1 MNKRMIALISTMLV
15 TALTGCSS
23 AASSNSPANNGGSGA
38 RPETLR
44 IAMGSPGEGL
54 IKVWETIGKEFEA
67 QHQGIK
73 VEFSYQDDDTYQTI
87 GLPNLLSGKNA
98 PDLYFEWAGQRLQT
112 RVTDGYAADI
122 TEQLQSSGLKD
133 MFAEGTF
140 NGMVTGG
147 KTYMIPTAGDVTNV
161 IFYNK
166 KVFND
171 LGLQPPATWEE
182 FLKVCETIKQA
193 GITPLVIGN
202 SDLWTAGNWVAHIIS
217 RVVGEDAYSEAMQ
230 LKQPFNSPDFVKAYG
245 YVRELWDKGYI
256 NENVTAASDSEAD
269 MLFLNGS
276 GAMHP
281 IGSWLAPTAVEETPE
296 LELGYFNTPAIP
308 DGKGNQDSVIGVLNG
323 MVVNKNSKL
332 IDEAIEF
339 MKLYSSAESSKKLSD
354 AGAVP
359 ITKDG
364 IDKETMLPL
373 SLELNDLM
381 ENAPALVSPPDTGYS
396 IEVANA
402 LNMATSEVIGGA
414 KSPEEALAELE
425 TTIAPLK

>member
-1 MNKRMIALISTMLV
+1 MNKRNIALVSTMLV

-23 AASSNSPANNGGSGA
+23 AASNDSSANSGGSGA
-38 RPETLR
+38 KPETLR

-73 VEFSYQDDDTYQTI
+73 VEFNYQDDDTYQTI

-122 TEQLQSSGLKD
+122 TDQLESSGLKD

-140 NGMVTGG
+140 NGMVIDG
-147 KTYMIPTAGDVTNV
+147 KAYMIPTAGDVTNV

-171 LGLQPPATWEE
+171 LNLQPPATWEE
-182 FLKVCETIKQA
+182 FLKVCESIKQA

-202 SDLWTAGNWVAHIIS
+202 SDLWTAGNWVAHILS
-217 RVVGEDAYSEAMQ
+217 RVAGEDAYSEAMQ
-230 LKQPFNSPDFVKAYG
+230 LKQPFNSPDFVKAYS
-245 YVRELWDKGYI
+245 YVKELWDKGYI
-256 NENVTAASDSEAD
+256 NENITAASDSEAD

-281 IGSWLAPTAVEETPE
+281 IGSWLAATAVEETPD
-296 LELGYFNTPAIP
+296 LELGYFNTPAMP
-308 DGKGNQDSVIGVLNG
+308 DGKGNQESVIGVLNG

-339 MKLYSSAESSKKLSD
+339 MKLYSSPESSKKLSD

-373 SLELNDLM
+373 SLDLNDLM
-381 ENAPALVSPPDTGYS
+381 ENAPVLVSPPDTGYS

-402 LNMATSEVIGGA
+402 LNMATSKVIGGA
-414 KSPEEALAELE
+414 ESPEAALAELE

>member
-1 MNKRMIALISTMLV
+1 
-15 TALTGCSS
+15 
-23 AASSNSPANNGGSGA
+23 
-38 RPETLR
+38 
-44 IAMGSPGEGL
+44 
-54 IKVWETIGKEFEA
+54 
-67 QHQGIK
+67 
-73 VEFSYQDDDTYQTI
+73 
-87 GLPNLLSGKNA
+87 
-98 PDLYFEWAGQRLQT
+98 
-112 RVTDGYAADI
+112 
-122 TEQLQSSGLKD
+122 
-133 MFAEGTF
+133 
-140 NGMVTGG
+140 
-147 KTYMIPTAGDVTNV
+147 MIPTAGDVTNV

-171 LGLQPPATWEE
+171 LGLQPPTTWEE
-182 FLKVCETIKQA
+182 FLEVCDKIKQA

-245 YVRELWDKGYI
+245 YVQELWDKGYI
-256 NENVTAASDSEAD
+256 NENVNASSDSEAD

-296 LELGYFNTPAIP
+296 LELGYFNTPAMP

-339 MKLYSSAESSKKLSD
+339 MKLYSSAESSKKLTG

-373 SLELNDLM
+373 SLDLNDLM

-414 KSPEEALAELE
+414 KSPEDALAELE

>member
-1 MNKRMIALISTMLV
+1 MNKRNIALVSAMLV

-23 AASSNSPANNGGSGA
+23 AASNDSSANSGGSGA
-38 RPETLR
+38 KQETLR

-73 VEFSYQDDDTYQTI
+73 VEFNYQDDDTYQTI

-122 TEQLQSSGLKD
+122 TDQLESSGLKD

-140 NGMVTGG
+140 NGMVIDG

-171 LGLQPPATWEE
+171 LNLQPPATWEE

-202 SDLWTAGNWVAHIIS
+202 SDLWTAGNWVAHILS
-217 RVVGEDAYSEAMQ
+217 RVAGEDAYSEAMQ

-245 YVRELWDKGYI
+245 YVKELWDKGYI
-256 NENVTAASDSEAD
+256 NENITAASDSEAD

-281 IGSWLAPTAVEETPE
+281 IGSWLAATAVEETPD
-296 LELGYFNTPAIP
+296 LELGYFNTPAMP

-339 MKLYSSAESSKKLSD
+339 MKLYSSPESSKKLSD

-373 SLELNDLM
+373 SLDLNDLM
-381 ENAPALVSPPDTGYS
+381 ENAPVLVSPPDTGYS

-402 LNMATSEVIGGA
+402 LNMATSKVIGGA
-414 KSPEEALAELE
+414 ESPEAALAELE